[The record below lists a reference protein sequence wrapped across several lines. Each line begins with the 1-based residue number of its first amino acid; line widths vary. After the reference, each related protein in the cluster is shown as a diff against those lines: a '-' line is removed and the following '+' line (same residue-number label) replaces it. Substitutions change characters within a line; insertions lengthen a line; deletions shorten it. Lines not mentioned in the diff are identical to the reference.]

1 MPYIVQSGSQSVKK
15 KSTKCSNEGRRG
27 VRGVL
32 NNVKK
37 TADLIKSNIPNSAV
51 TKQFKYVV
59 QLREGTF
66 QAAAKLLPSFRKPN
80 ALFHLNIKNFDQ
92 SVQSQIN

>member
-1 MPYIVQSGSQSVKK
+1 MLKK
-15 KSTKCSNEGRRG
+15 N
-27 VRGVL
+27 
-32 NNVKK
+32 
-37 TADLIKSNIPNSAV
+37 ADLVKSYIPNSAV

-66 QAAAKLLPSFRKPN
+66 QAVAKLLPSFRKPN

-92 SVQSQIN
+92 PVQSQIN